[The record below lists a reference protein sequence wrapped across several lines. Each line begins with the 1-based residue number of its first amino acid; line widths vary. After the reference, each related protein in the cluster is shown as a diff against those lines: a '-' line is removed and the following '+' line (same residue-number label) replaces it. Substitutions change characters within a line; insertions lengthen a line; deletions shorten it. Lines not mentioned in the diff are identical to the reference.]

1 MNAPTRPTQTQ
12 ARFTQGST
20 MRHVI
25 EMTVTGAIGLMAL
38 FFVDFLSLFYIS
50 QLGDDRLTAGVGYA
64 ATLMFLA
71 MSVSIGTMI
80 AGTALVSRALG
91 AEDRDEARR
100 HAASA
105 TGISAVLGLL
115 VSIAMLLFVPQLL
128 DLTGA
133 TGVPKEVATRFLYIV
148 IPANTL
154 MAIGMMLSGVLRA
167 IGDAKRAM
175 MVTLMGGIV
184 TAVLD
189 PLLIFGLKLGTDGA
203 AIATVFSRLVF
214 MAVGFYGVVHIH
226 KLMQMPRIAD
236 MLHDFRSFSGI
247 AVPAVLTNLATPVG
261 DVLYLRILA
270 PFGAEAIAANAVFSR
285 LIPLTFG
292 ALFALS
298 ASVGPILGQNLGARR
313 FDRLNRAM
321 RDAFV
326 FAGLY
331 TLGAWLILA
340 LLRNQIVQVF
350 SLDGL
355 TAQYVAYFCIV
366 GGVAWIFVG
375 FVLVANAAFNN
386 LGFPLYSTVFNWGRA
401 TLGLVPFTYIGA
413 MIAGVEGAV
422 AGLALGA
429 LIFGIAAI
437 VVAFRVV
444 RGLEAKITAE
454 DARSGTA

>member
-1 MNAPTRPTQTQ
+1 MNAPTRQSQTQ
-12 ARFTQGST
+12 ARFTRGST

-80 AGTALVSRALG
+80 AGSAMVARALG
-91 AEDRDEARR
+91 AEDRAGARR
-100 HAASA
+100 EAASA
-105 TGISAVLGLL
+105 TGISAAIGAV
-115 VSIAMLLFVPQLL
+115 VSVVMLLAVPQLL

-133 TGVPKEVATRFLYIV
+133 SGVQKEVAARFLYIV
-148 IPANTL
+148 IPANFL
-154 MAIGMMLSGVLRA
+154 MAIGMMLSGILRA
-167 IGDAKRAM
+167 VGDARRAM

-203 AIATVFSRLVF
+203 AIATVFSRVVF
-214 MAVGFYGVVHIH
+214 TAVGLHGVARVHGLI
-226 KLMQMPRIAD
+226 QMPRLDD
-236 MLHDFRSFSGI
+236 MMRDLRPFAGI
-247 AVPAVLTNLATPVG
+247 AVPAMLTNLATPVG

-298 ASVGPILGQNLGARR
+298 ASVGPILAQNLGARL

-331 TLGAWLILA
+331 TLGSWLILV
-340 LLRNQIVQVF
+340 LLRSQIVQVF
-350 SLDGL
+350 GLEGL
-355 TAQYVAYFCIV
+355 TAHYVSYFCLV
-366 GGVAWIFVG
+366 GGIAWFFVG

-386 LGFPLYSTVFNWGRA
+386 LGFAFYSTAFNWGRA
-401 TLGLVPFTYIGA
+401 TLGLVPFAYAGSQ
-413 MIAGVEGAV
+413 IAGVEGAV
-422 AGLALGA
+422 VGMAVGA
-429 LIFGIAAI
+429 SIFGVAAI
-437 VVAFRVV
+437 VFAFRVV
-444 RGLEAKITAE
+444 RRLAARAE
-454 DARSGTA
+454 DGPAP